1 MECSEIQYLT
11 LDDRANAQLDR
22 ECSEILVQTTE
33 EVSVL
38 ILTEAPM
45 TI

>member
-22 ECSEILVQTTE
+22 ECSEILVQTAE
-33 EVSVL
+33 EVAVL
-38 ILTEAPM
+38 IFTKAPT